1 MSRRGVFTFG
11 GYPDPEPPP
20 PLPLVIMS
28 SFGYPDVFAV
38 QKKLYKLSK
47 SGGGNLN
54 KIQKNSSIF
63 SGCHPWESAI
73 QIYSLERLRG
83 CSAAPFVS
91 RMGTISSKD
100 EIFIEMWPNF
110 VITVRQQCL
119 IKADWFAYESI
130 WRFPHRWEGQQGRAK
145 CVW

>member
-1 MSRRGVFTFG
+1 MTCSRLGGIQIQNPRPPFPLSSCHLSATLTFCRSKKVVQVVQIG
-11 GYPDPEPPP
+11 GR
-20 PLPLVIMS
+20 
-28 SFGYPDVFAV
+28 
-38 QKKLYKLSK
+38 
-47 SGGGNLN
+47 GGNLN

-110 VITVRQQCL
+110 MNTVRQQCV

-130 WRFPHRWEGQQGRAK
+130 WRFPHSWEGQQGRAK